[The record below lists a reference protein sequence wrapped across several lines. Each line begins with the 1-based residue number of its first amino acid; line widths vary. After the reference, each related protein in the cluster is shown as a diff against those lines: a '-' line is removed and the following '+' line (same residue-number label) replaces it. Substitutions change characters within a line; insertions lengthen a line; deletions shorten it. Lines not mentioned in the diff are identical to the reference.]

1 MRYGTAAP
9 VLRRARVLL
18 LLIFDLEFD
27 VPVKRDNGEGR
38 KLSSSFFCA
47 ELGFFNHVIFVEGTF
62 VSEQEAR
69 LILVKCVETTFWEIS
84 FMT

>member
-1 MRYGTAAP
+1 MRVGTANP

-18 LLIFDLEFD
+18 LLVFDLEFD

-38 KLSSSFFCA
+38 KLSSSFSWTA
-47 ELGFFNHVIFVEGTF
+47 LGFLNHVIFAEGTF

-69 LILVKCVETTFWEIS
+69 VILVKCVETTFYL
-84 FMT
+84 T